1 MKDKATAEWGDG
13 VGDVEMIG
21 LVRKSGAI
29 RGLSVMAIPA
39 TGLVLGA
46 CGSSTSSA
54 PPTTVRTA
62 PPSTVPTS
70 TPISI
75 RINLAHTSVVAGTP
89 IKGHA
94 VITNNSGK
102 PVTVETCAAN
112 GWFNV
117 GVTNRNIS
125 YDPVNPLMVCP
136 PSVRL
141 APGANRIPF
150 TVSTSYQGCAE
161 VGHVAADD
169 PLCLESGFP
178 PLPAGTYSTKV
189 VTAGLPAG
197 TPAPNTVTVHL
208 VRG

>member
-1 MKDKATAEWGDG
+1 
-13 VGDVEMIG
+13 MIG
-21 LVRKSGAI
+21 SVRGRGAI
-29 RGLSVMAIPA
+29 SGLSVMAIA
-39 TGLVLGA
+39 STGLVLGA
-46 CGSSTSSA
+46 CGSSTSST

-75 RINLAHTSVVAGTP
+75 RITLAHTRVVAGTP

-94 VITNNSGK
+94 VITNNTGK

-117 GVTNRNIS
+117 GVTNQDIPYN
-125 YDPVNPLMVCP
+125 PVNPLMACP
-136 PSVRL
+136 PSVHL
-141 APGANRIPF
+141 APGVNRIPF

-161 VGHVAADD
+161 VGHATADD
-169 PLCLESGFP
+169 PLCLESGPP
-178 PLPAGTYSTKV
+178 PLPTGTYRTKV
-189 VTAGLPAG
+189 VSAGLPAG

-208 VRG
+208 VPG

>member
-1 MKDKATAEWGDG
+1 
-13 VGDVEMIG
+13 MIG
-21 LVRKSGAI
+21 LVRGRGAI
-29 RGLSVMAIPA
+29 RGPSVMAIAA
-39 TGLVLGA
+39 TGLVVGA

-62 PPSTVPTS
+62 PTLTVPTS

-75 RINLAHTSVVAGTP
+75 RITLAHTSVIAGTP

-94 VITNNSGK
+94 VITNNTGK

-117 GVTNRNIS
+117 GVTNHDIP
-125 YDPVNPLMVCP
+125 YDPVSRAMACP

-161 VGHVAADD
+161 AGHATADD
-169 PLCLESGFP
+169 PQCLESGPP
-178 PLPAGTYSTKV
+178 PLPAGTYRTKV

-208 VRG
+208 VPG